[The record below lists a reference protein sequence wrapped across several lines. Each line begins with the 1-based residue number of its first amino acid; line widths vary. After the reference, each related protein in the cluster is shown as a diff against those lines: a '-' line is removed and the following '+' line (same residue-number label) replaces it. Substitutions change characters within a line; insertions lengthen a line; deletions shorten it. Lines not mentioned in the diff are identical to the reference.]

1 MNKIKEKH
9 KEDKQAQTQELMKF
23 YKDNGI
29 NPMASCLPMLIQLP
43 VMIALYQVLRNLNM
57 DQYNLLYSFVEQPE
71 TLNTMF
77 LGFIDLTIPFWPL
90 AILTGL
96 AQLVYSLL
104 LKPPGKKK
112 EEVEVKPKKEEEGF
126 DAEQITS
133 MMTGQFT
140 YVMPIMTTFI
150 AWNLLAGLPLYWLT
164 TTIFNAIFQLIM
176 IKKYP
181 VKEFEA
187 VSVTTEVADKEEVVW
202 DNEPEVLET
211 VKEKNVTISVRKRN

>member
-1 MNKIKEKH
+1 M
-9 KEDKQAQTQELMKF
+9 
-23 YKDNGI
+23 
-29 NPMASCLPMLIQLP
+29 
-43 VMIALYQVLRNLNM
+43 
-57 DQYNLLYSFVEQPE
+57 
-71 TLNTMF
+71 
-77 LGFIDLTIPFWPL
+77 
-90 AILTGL
+90 TGL

-104 LKPPGKKK
+104 LKPPTKKK
-112 EEVEVKPKKEEEGF
+112 EAVSAKSSKEPKKEEAF

-176 IKKYP
+176 VRRYP
-181 VKEFEA
+181 VKE
-187 VSVTTEVADKEEVVW
+187 VDTTSTTVEVADKEEVVW

-211 VKEKNVTISVRKRN
+211 VKEKNVTISVRKRNG